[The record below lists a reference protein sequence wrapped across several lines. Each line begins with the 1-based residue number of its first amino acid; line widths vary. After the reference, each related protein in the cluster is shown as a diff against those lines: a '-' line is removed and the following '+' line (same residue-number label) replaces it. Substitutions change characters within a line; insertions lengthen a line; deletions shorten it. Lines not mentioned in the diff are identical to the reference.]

1 MAANQN
7 VIDVDKTYDP
17 ASGLTL
23 DQHREQAFATLQ
35 QPGFG
40 GRTPTPQPAAD
51 PAPATPA
58 TPATAEE

>member
-40 GRTPTPQPAAD
+40 GRAPAPQPVAQ
-51 PAPATPA
+51 PAPVAPA
-58 TPATAEE
+58 PVEE

>member
-1 MAANQN
+1 MAADQN
-7 VIDVDKTYDP
+7 VIDVDRSYDP

-51 PAPATPA
+51 PAPT

>member
-23 DQHREQAFATLQ
+23 DEHRQQAFATLQ

-40 GRTPTPQPAAD
+40 GRPNALQPVAD
-51 PAPATPA
+51 PAPA
-58 TPATAEE
+58 PATAEE